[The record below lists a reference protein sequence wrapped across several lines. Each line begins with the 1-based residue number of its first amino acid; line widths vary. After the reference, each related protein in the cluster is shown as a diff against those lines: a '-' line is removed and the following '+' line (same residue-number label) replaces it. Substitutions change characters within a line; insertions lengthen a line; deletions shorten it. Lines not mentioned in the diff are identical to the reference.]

1 MQKKVIRK
9 AYAACE
15 LNFDG
20 TDYIE
25 CHGTGTA
32 VGDPI
37 EVEALQ
43 ACFGPRDLAPLKI
56 GSVKSSLGH
65 SEAASGLT
73 ALIKVA
79 MAFHNDRIPPTYGV
93 KKLNPKLYLSKAN
106 MSVPVTMEDWPG
118 HKRRASI
125 NR

>member
-1 MQKKVIRK
+1 MQEKVIRK
-9 AYAACE
+9 AYDVAS
-15 LNFDG
+15 LSFDD
-20 TDYIE
+20 TDYVE

-43 ACFGPRDLAPLKI
+43 ACFGPRNRPLKI
-56 GSVKSSLGH
+56 GSVKSNLGH

-73 ALIKVA
+73 SLIKVA
-79 MAFHNDRIPPTYGV
+79 MAFDKGKIPPTYGV
-93 KKLNPKLYLSKAN
+93 KNLNPKLDLSKAG
-106 MSVPVTMEDWPG
+106 MSVAMEVDDWPRQI
-118 HKRRASI
+118 RRASI